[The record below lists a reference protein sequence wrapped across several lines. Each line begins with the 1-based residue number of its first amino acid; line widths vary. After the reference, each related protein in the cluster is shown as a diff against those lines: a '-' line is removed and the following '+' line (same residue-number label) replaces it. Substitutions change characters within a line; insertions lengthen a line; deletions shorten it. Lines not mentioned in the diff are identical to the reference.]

1 MYKIINYMNDNNIV
15 VASINE
21 NYDSVIND
29 METLNRQDC
38 YQFFYKLF

>member
-21 NYDSVIND
+21 NYDNIIND
-29 METLNRQDC
+29 IVD
-38 YQFFYKLF
+38 QF